1 MLRRVERVRMYSV
14 PLEDNRVRELI
25 SWYTRTLQKAIDIIW
40 DNITWRYDLKGYRRR
55 RYAKAKVPVIPKSAE
70 FKRGLRSVLMEGNP
84 YARHWVDAV
93 IRTAYSIM
101 DSWRKRYVKGK
112 AKKCKPRV
120 KRRFARCKVTLMK
133 VDYGRKV
140 VRITLRPREHLEV
153 SYASAWFLDRVRGH
167 KVGEVILKDDRVLIP
182 FKREELHTVE
192 DAIGWDCNELEL
204 TGFSPRIGF
213 IHVDLRPLITARIV
227 YQGKRSKAQKVAS
240 KRLKRGRELLEKYTH
255 RERNKCRDI
264 ERKIAAQLVRLFPN
278 TVHGFER
285 LSKESMIRRD
295 RNRSKKLRKR
305 IARVSW
311 RNIVREIG
319 QRAIV
324 KEVNPKDTSK
334 TCSRCGFKVKDLRG
348 QVFKCPKCGLVL
360 DRQKNACVNIYL
372 RMRGFPHSHEWWERS
387 VKPLLNRE
395 LWVGVALR
403 GRMPMIWSPMRGGLR
418 AVKPKGLVD
427 QVHEGLSNLNPAPGL
442 YTCACA
448 AHGALASSRALA
460 AKSLALAA
468 AASAAVSACRHWS
481 TGQ

>member
-1 MLRRVERVRMYSV
+1 MYSI

-40 DNITWRYDLKGYRRR
+40 DNITWKYDFKNYRRR
-55 RYAKAKVPVIPKSAE
+55 RYAKVKVPVIPKSAKFRRE
-70 FKRGLRSVLMEGNP
+70 LRNVLMKDNP

-112 AKKCKPRV
+112 AKKRKPRV
-120 KRRFARCKVTLMK
+120 RRRFARCKITLMK

-140 VRITLRPREHLEV
+140 IRITLRPYEYLEV
-153 SYASAWFLDRVRGH
+153 SYANAWFSDRVEGCGI
-167 KVGEVILKDDRVLIP
+167 GEVILKDDRVLIP
-182 FKREELHTVE
+182 FKRVEFYTVE

-204 TGFSPRIGF
+204 TGFSPKIGF

-227 YQGKRSKAQKVAS
+227 YQEKRSKVQEIAS
-240 KRLKRGRELLEKYTH
+240 KKLRRGKKLLEKYSH

-264 ERKIAAQLVRLFPN
+264 ERKIAVQLTRLFPN
-278 TVHGFER
+278 TMHGFER
-285 LSKESMIRRD
+285 LNKENMIRKD
-295 RNRSKKLRKR
+295 KNKYKKLRKR

-311 RNIVREIG
+311 RNIVREIE

-348 QVFKCPKCGLVL
+348 QVFRCPRCGLVI

-372 RMRGFPHSHEWWERS
+372 RMRGFPHSYEWWERF
-387 VKPLLNRE
+387 VKPLLNHE

-403 GRMPMIWSPMRGGLR
+403 GRMPMIWSPMKGDLK
-418 AVKPKGLVD
+418 AVKPKGLID
-427 QVHEGLSNLNPAPGL
+427 QRLLTSMKVYQA
-442 YTCACA
+442 
-448 AHGALASSRALA
+448 
-460 AKSLALAA
+460 
-468 AASAAVSACRHWS
+468 
-481 TGQ
+481 

>member
-1 MLRRVERVRMYSV
+1 MLKEVERVRMYSI

-40 DNITWRYDLKGYRRR
+40 DNITWKYDFKNYRRR
-55 RYAKAKVPVIPKSAE
+55 RYAKVKVPVIPKSAKFRRE
-70 FKRGLRSVLMEGNP
+70 LRNVLMKDNP

-112 AKKCKPRV
+112 AKKRKPRV
-120 KRRFARCKVTLMK
+120 RRRFARCKITLMK

-140 VRITLRPREHLEV
+140 IRITLRPYEYLEV
-153 SYASAWFLDRVRGH
+153 SYANAWFSDRVEGCGI
-167 KVGEVILKDDRVLIP
+167 GEVILKDDRVLIP
-182 FKREELHTVE
+182 FKRVEFYTVE

-204 TGFSPRIGF
+204 TGFSPKIGF

-227 YQGKRSKAQKVAS
+227 YQEKRSKVQEIAS
-240 KRLKRGRELLEKYTH
+240 KKLRRGKKLLEKYSH

-264 ERKIAAQLVRLFPN
+264 ERKIAVQLTRLFPN
-278 TVHGFER
+278 TMHGFER
-285 LSKESMIRRD
+285 LNKENMIRKD
-295 RNRSKKLRKR
+295 KNKYKKLRKR

-311 RNIVREIG
+311 RNIVREIE

-348 QVFKCPKCGLVL
+348 QVFRCPRCGLVI

-372 RMRGFPHSHEWWERS
+372 RMRGFPHSYEWWERF
-387 VKPLLNRE
+387 VKPLLNHE

-403 GRMPMIWSPMRGGLR
+403 GRMPMIWSPMKGGLK

-427 QVHEGLSNLNPAPGL
+427 QRLLLPMKV
-442 YTCACA
+442 YQT
-448 AHGALASSRALA
+448 
-460 AKSLALAA
+460 
-468 AASAAVSACRHWS
+468 
-481 TGQ
+481 